1 MPALSDKDVAQLRKR
16 GIEIE
21 KDSFGT
27 RYVFSLQGLYWL
39 FNHLYDKPTQG
50 KKQRLT
56 VGLLKE
62 LANVPAGKNWRLL
75 RAKAAALPVYSDT
88 YLQLAFY
95 LNGSP
100 PKLLHNLAAHPGIEQ
115 QVPFLERSNILCPV
129 QNTEAVWRLTED
141 EQKKLSAGEHLE
153 FGQAN

>member
-21 KDSFGT
+21 KDNFGT
-27 RYVFSLQGLYWL
+27 RHVFSLQGLYWL
-39 FNHLYDKPTQG
+39 FNHLYDKPTHG

-56 VGLLKE
+56 LGLLKE
-62 LANVPAGKNWRLL
+62 LATVPAGKDWRLL

-88 YLQLAFY
+88 YLQLAIY

-100 PKLLHNLAAHPGIEQ
+100 PKLLHNLAAHRGIGQ
-115 QVPFLERSNILCPV
+115 QVSFLERSNFLSPV
-129 QNTEAVWRLTED
+129 QSIEAVWKLTED
-141 EQKKLSAGEHLE
+141 EQKKLSAGEHIE
-153 FGQAN
+153 FGPAY